1 MSIQVFEILEQTFD
15 NLPEYLLF
23 ELDGYTPDSKLPND
37 IKEGT
42 SIIQESCH
50 ELIHEYIETWDNNYI
65 KGYMRELIYLA
76 DLLHMDRRELLG
88 EAEMY
93 LRTIQNVHKDD
104 VLGMV
109 AGEVADCFTN
119 YIQKDGQEDDSEELD
134 IEIQSYFQ
142 L

>member
-65 KGYMRELIYLA
+65 KGYMRELIYLCCTWIEDNFWA
-76 DLLHMDRRELLG
+76 R
-88 EAEMY
+88 
-93 LRTIQNVHKDD
+93 LRCTS
-104 VLGMV
+104 
-109 AGEVADCFTN
+109 
-119 YIQKDGQEDDSEELD
+119 GQYRMCIRMMFWEWWPVK
-134 IEIQSYFQ
+134 
-142 L
+142 